1 MMTGNYSMKPA
12 LQSACRCG
20 LAWLLALVPA
30 AVLAA
35 NPGALERS
43 KGEGDLLIY
52 SNIAAYNWGPVLQ
65 AFHAKYPWIKA
76 EALDLGPAEAF
87 ERYYSESSVKR
98 HTADLIAVAAPDSW
112 MRFMDRGQVE
122 PYESAEAAKLP
133 AWSKPAAGMYTIS
146 TDPVVVIYNRLLLK
160 AKEQRPDSLDQL
172 AAQVRANPEL
182 YAKRLTTYDA
192 TSHPFAYALHWAY
205 INKRGAKG
213 WETLR
218 TLGPQTRPEGGG
230 ATMVEKITAGE
241 YVAAYFGSS
250 VTFLR
255 RMKEEGRE
263 RVLDWSLL
271 RDGTP
276 IMVRNIAITRAA
288 SHKSSAQLFLDFVLS
303 HDGQI
308 AVAKG
313 GLTPYRPDVPKS
325 AVPFL
330 TFDSIRES
338 IGESNMILV
347 GHDRAMLAQ
356 QDQFLK
362 QWKAAYG
369 LTR

>member
-1 MMTGNYSMKPA
+1 MSSV
-12 LQSACRCG
+12 LQSVRRAC
-20 LAWLLALVPA
+20 LVWLLALLPA
-30 AVLAA
+30 VVLAA
-35 NPGALERS
+35 SPGAIERS
-43 KGEGDLLIY
+43 RSEDDLQIY
-52 SNIAAYNWGPVLQ
+52 SNIAAYNWGPVLET
-65 AFHAKYPWIKA
+65 FRSRYPWIKV

-87 ERYYSESSVKR
+87 ERYYSESSVKHR
-98 HTADLIAVAAPDSW
+98 TADLIAVAAPDSW

-122 PYESAEAAKLP
+122 PYVAADSAALP
-133 AWSKPAAGMYTIS
+133 AWSKPAPGVYTIS
-146 TDPVVVIYNRLLLK
+146 TDPMVMVYNRLLLK
-160 AKEQRPDSLDQL
+160 ANEQRPDSLDQL
-172 AAQVRANPEL
+172 AALVRSSPGL

-205 INKRGAKG
+205 VNKRGPKA

-230 ATMVEKITAGE
+230 ATMIEKITAGE
-241 YVAAYFGSS
+241 YVGAYFASS

-255 RMKEEGRE
+255 RMKEESRE

-276 IMVRNIAITRAA
+276 VMVRNIAITKAS

-303 HDGQI
+303 RAGQI

-313 GLTPYRPDVPKS
+313 GLTPYRSDVSKS
-325 AVPFL
+325 EVPFL

-338 IGESNMILV
+338 IGESNMIVV
-347 GHDRAMLAQ
+347 GCDRAMLTQ

-362 QWKAAYG
+362 QWRAAYG
-369 LTR
+369 ITAR